1 MVLLEPMT
9 DTEYQTYL
17 ADAVKEYADDHIL
30 DGRWPP
36 DEALEE
42 SAQEFARLLPDGT
55 KTPDHYLYTVVD
67 GNSHQPVGMIWYM
80 VRPGPKGKT
89 AFVYDIRMGANMR
102 GQGYGTQTLQ
112 ALEED
117 AKRRGVVSIALHVF
131 GHNDGAFRLYQRVGY
146 RVTNILMAKDL
157 D

>member
-9 DTEYQTYL
+9 EAAYQTYL

-30 DGRWPP
+30 DGRWSP

-42 SAQEFARLLPDGT
+42 SAKEFAKLLPDGP
-55 KTPDHYLYTVVD
+55 KTPDHYLYIVVD
-67 GNSHQPVGMIWYM
+67 GDSRLPVGMIWYM

-89 AFVYDIRMGANMR
+89 AFIYDIRMNAGMR
-102 GQGYGTQTLQ
+102 GRGYGTQTLK

-117 AKRRGVVSIALHVF
+117 AKPRGVVSIALHVF

-146 RVTNILMAKDL
+146 RATNILMAKDL